1 MSKVKEAAAENLKA
15 IDIIK
20 EMADA
25 LIQSCNHFKTTQ
37 VASAAALEAERAFAQ
52 KEAVRLEK
60 LRVKEQER
68 LKKVKDKEAQK
79 KDKKERKR
87 LEKEKIREEREKE
100 DADAAEAAAAD
111 QEDGQDGGG
120 EGAVR
125 VRRGKGLNELGADDP
140 PVIRDKVPGCE
151 ARIVT
156 TVEDFL
162 SGMARDEPTIFRLS
176 RSALKKIME
185 IHSESTG
192 ANHKE
197 INAVNNV
204 IKTELENFLS
214 DFAERCEAGPGRA
227 GHCKSLH
234 SDSVSQSLPPPPPFF
249 VKHPSSI
256 PSNLFWRPFTM
267 PHEHAMQCRRRSFLC
282 QVGWSTEQLTSTTTV
297 TDSLS
302 TSTSTST

>member
-1 MSKVKEAAAENLKA
+1 MSKVKEAAAQNLKA

-20 EMADA
+20 EMAEA

-37 VASAAALEAERAFAQ
+37 VASAAALEAERVFAQ
-52 KEAVRLEK
+52 KETVRLEK

-68 LKKVKDKEAQK
+68 LKKVKDKEAQR
-79 KDKKERKR
+79 KDKKETKR
-87 LEKEKIREEREKE
+87 LEKEKQREREKE
-100 DADAAEAAAAD
+100 EAAAAEAAAAE

-125 VRRGKGLNELGADDP
+125 VRRGKGLNELGPDDP

-151 ARIVT
+151 ARIVAT
-156 TVEDFL
+156 IEDFL
-162 SGMARDEPTIFRLS
+162 SGMGRDEPTIFRLS

-185 IHSESTG
+185 AHSDLTG

-214 DFAERCEAGPGRA
+214 DFAERCEAGPGCS
-227 GHCKSLH
+227 HCTQ
-234 SDSVSQSLPPPPPFF
+234 SVTHCLAKFHKPKNGSQM
-249 VKHPSSI
+249 
-256 PSNLFWRPFTM
+256 LFWEIGDT
-267 PHEHAMQCRRRSFLC
+267 
-282 QVGWSTEQLTSTTTV
+282 LTNC
-297 TDSLS
+297 D
-302 TSTSTST
+302 